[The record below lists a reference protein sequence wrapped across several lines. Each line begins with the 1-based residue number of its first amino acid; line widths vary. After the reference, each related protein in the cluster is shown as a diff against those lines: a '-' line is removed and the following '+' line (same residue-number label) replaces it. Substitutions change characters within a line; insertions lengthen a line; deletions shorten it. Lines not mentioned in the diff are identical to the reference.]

1 MIAPEAAKM
10 TSGASATNSAAY
22 MRKQSASPTPQR
34 ALAVSGR
41 PTECRLMAEADI
53 TSKKGG
59 FSFCEGFRMPAAP
72 NAAAHSGGRRTKTC
86 KGGNRDLGTLA
97 GRRGDFLVAAVEGGK
112 RSARNPIVLLARC

>member
-72 NAAAHSGGRRTKTC
+72 ERSRALRRPAYENLQGRKPRFGHVGRPSG
-86 KGGNRDLGTLA
+86 
-97 GRRGDFLVAAVEGGK
+97 
-112 RSARNPIVLLARC
+112 